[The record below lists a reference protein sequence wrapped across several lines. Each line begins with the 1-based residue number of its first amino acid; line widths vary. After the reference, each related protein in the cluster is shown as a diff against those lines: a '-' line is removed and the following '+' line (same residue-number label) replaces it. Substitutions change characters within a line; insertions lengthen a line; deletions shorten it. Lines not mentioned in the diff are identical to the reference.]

1 MKSSRFF
8 AAAAASLL
16 GLVWGAAPTRGQV
29 STSTPIVVK
38 QKPSKLVWLKA
49 EVIHADA
56 HTIIVREQ
64 ENERAIHTFTY
75 SPKIQDKMQTIF
87 DQGGYQSG
95 DKVRILYDPEK
106 TVAVKVRGKP
116 SKSS

>member
-1 MKSSRFF
+1 MKSSRVF

-16 GLVWGAAPTRGQV
+16 GLVWAAGPAYAQV
-29 STSTPIVVK
+29 STSAPVVVK
-38 QKPSKLVWLKA
+38 QRPSKSVWMKA

-56 HTIIVREQ
+56 RTIIVREQ
-64 ENERAIHTFTY
+64 ENERAIHTFTF
-75 SPKIQDKMQTIF
+75 SPKIQDKMQRIF

-95 DKVRILYDPEK
+95 DKVRILYNPQN
-106 TVAVKVRGKP
+106 TVAIKVRGKP